1 MDVRLDHLVCWVS
14 DQLRALDFY
23 EQVIGLPGVRA
34 EEFRD
39 GKAPFPSV
47 RVSDDTIID
56 LMPENAANRVDE
68 ATGVSGSAGHPVNH
82 FCLALGRADFDA
94 LEARLA
100 RNGVEVTGT
109 GSNSFGARGIA
120 PDVIYFPD
128 LDGNVI
134 EARYYE

>member
-47 RVSDDTIID
+47 RVSGDTIID
-56 LMPENAANRVDE
+56 LMPQNAANRVDE
-68 ATGVSGSAGHPVNH
+68 GTGVSGSAGHPLNH
-82 FCLALGRADFDA
+82 FCLAFARDDFDA

-100 RNGVEVTGT
+100 RNGVEITGT
-109 GSNSFGARGIA
+109 GANSFGARGIA
-120 PDVIYFPD
+120 PGVIYFSD

-134 EARYYE
+134 EARYYD

>member
-34 EEFRD
+34 EEFRE

-47 RVSDDTIID
+47 RVSGDTIID

-68 ATGVSGSAGHPVNH
+68 GTGVSGSAGHPVNH
-82 FCLALGRADFDA
+82 FCLALGRSDFDA
-94 LEARLA
+94 LGARLA
-100 RNGVEVTGT
+100 RHGVEVTGT

-120 PDVIYFPD
+120 PGVIYFPD

>member
-47 RVSDDTIID
+47 RVSGDTIID
-56 LMPENAANRVDE
+56 LMPQNAANRVDE
-68 ATGVSGSAGHPVNH
+68 GTGVSGSAGHPLNH
-82 FCLALGRADFDA
+82 FCLALARDDFDA

-100 RNGVEVTGT
+100 RNGVEITGT
-109 GSNSFGARGIA
+109 GANSFGARGIA
-120 PDVIYFPD
+120 PGVIYFSD

-134 EARYYE
+134 EARYYD

>member
-47 RVSDDTIID
+47 RVSGDTIID
-56 LMPENAANRVDE
+56 LMPQNAANRVDE
-68 ATGVSGSAGHPVNH
+68 GTGVSGSAGHPLNH
-82 FCLALGRADFDA
+82 FCLALARDDFDA
-94 LEARLA
+94 LEARLT

-120 PDVIYFPD
+120 PGVIYFSD

-134 EARYYE
+134 EARYYD